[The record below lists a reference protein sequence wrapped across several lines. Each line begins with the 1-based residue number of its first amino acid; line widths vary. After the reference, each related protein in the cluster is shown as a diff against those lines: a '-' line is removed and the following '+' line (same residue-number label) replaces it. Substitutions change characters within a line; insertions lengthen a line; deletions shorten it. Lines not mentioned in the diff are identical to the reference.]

1 MEIKKIDDIAE
12 YLATV
17 GKGPKKKETR
27 NNFEYDAVKNFK
39 KVIEVIAKDI
49 DKFDKETMYLL
60 KNSLVVYHG
69 LIKNVNLKAK
79 DIIETK
85 EYINDIYEQLLENEA
100 FKEYEFS
107 ENLTKSSKS
116 K

>member
-49 DKFDKETMYLL
+49 
-60 KNSLVVYHG
+60 
-69 LIKNVNLKAK
+69 
-79 DIIETK
+79 IETK
-85 EYINDIYEQLLENEA
+85 EYINHIYEQLLENEA

-116 K
+116 E

>member
-107 ENLTKSSKS
+107 ENLTKSK
-116 K
+116 